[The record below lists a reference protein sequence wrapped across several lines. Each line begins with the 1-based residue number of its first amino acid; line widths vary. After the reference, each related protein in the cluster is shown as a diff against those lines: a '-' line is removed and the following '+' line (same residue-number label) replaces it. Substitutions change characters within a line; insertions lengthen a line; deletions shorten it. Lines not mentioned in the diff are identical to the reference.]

1 MPGANWRHPLGPE
14 SDINGKRDYPV
25 VHIAYEDAEAYAKWA
40 GKRLPTETE
49 WGFAARGGLAGKP
62 FVWGDK
68 FKPNGRWM
76 ANLYQ
81 GPSRIKTPVR
91 MDTSASRQ
99 YAPNGYGLYEMAGNL
114 WRWTSD
120 WYRPDYYQ
128 HCAPAKSVARNPQGP
143 ESSFDPD
150 EPNQRMKVHRGR
162 SFLCTERY
170 CSCYVLGGTGQRRG
184 EHWH

>member
-14 SDINGKRDYPV
+14 SDTNGKRDYPV

-81 GPSRIKTPVR
+81 GRLPYQDTGEDGHIGIAAVCTKRIWLV
-91 MDTSASRQ
+91 
-99 YAPNGYGLYEMAGNL
+99 
-114 WRWTSD
+114 
-120 WYRPDYYQ
+120 
-128 HCAPAKSVARNPQGP
+128 
-143 ESSFDPD
+143 
-150 EPNQRMKVHRGR
+150 
-162 SFLCTERY
+162 
-170 CSCYVLGGTGQRRG
+170 
-184 EHWH
+184 